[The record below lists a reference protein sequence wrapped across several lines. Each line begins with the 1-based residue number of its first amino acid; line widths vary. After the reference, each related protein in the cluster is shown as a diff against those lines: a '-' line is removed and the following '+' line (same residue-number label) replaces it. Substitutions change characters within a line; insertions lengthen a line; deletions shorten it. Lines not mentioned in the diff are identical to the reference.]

1 MLRMLVVDD
10 DKFEREG
17 VRFLVD
23 KFGLGLELAE
33 ADSSESALEYL
44 QRNPVDIVLSDIRM
58 PGMDGLEFADRI
70 REAGWPIKI
79 IFMSAYGE
87 FEYAQRAIDVRA
99 IRYMLKPIQV
109 TDALKV
115 LSQAIQQCEEERQE
129 KAQLERMEMAY
140 NRESRMEKHRL
151 LADLLSGRLQPDEYA
166 GMRLADFGYEP
177 NLRLLMLDAR
187 SRFFDRTPPDFEVR
201 LDSVV
206 GRWREWFHLNEFQ
219 ALLFAEAQPGENA
232 DEFVRIAQTLS
243 ERLLTEYG
251 QDVAVVVS
259 GPIETLDQLIR
270 EYQTMETMLEGKFF
284 WGEGTIVQTNRTSE
298 DEVTAGVQE
307 MLDEVKQHIERT
319 RFDFAY
325 LRFEQLFDQLQNSD
339 RLSSIYVKYV
349 CMEVVKALFDASA
362 RKNFELFNK
371 HLESVHKTTRLAD
384 LRLVMRTILEEHSP
398 ASAARL
404 GEGSSKAI
412 EEVVKWI
419 EREYD
424 QDLSLERLAERVYL
438 SPSYLSYLF
447 KKQKGISLN
456 KYMTLYRMDKAK
468 ELLLT
473 TNAKVVDIAPQV
485 GYGNVP
491 YFISLF
497 KSHFGKTPAQFR
509 EES

>member
-10 DKFEREG
+10 DRFEREG

-23 KFGLGLELAE
+23 KFGLELELAE
-33 ADSSESALEYL
+33 ADNAESALAYL
-44 QRNPVDIVLSDIRM
+44 ERHPVDIVLSDIRM
-58 PGMDGLEFADRI
+58 PGMDGLELADRI
-70 REAGWPIKI
+70 REAGWPVKI

-99 IRYMLKPIQV
+99 IRYMLKPIQM

-129 KAQLERMEMAY
+129 REQVERMEVAY
-140 NRESRMEKHRL
+140 NRESRMEKNRL
-151 LADLLSGRLQPDEYA
+151 LADLLSGRIQPDEYA
-166 GMRLADFGYEP
+166 GMNLADFGYAP

-187 SRFFDRTPPDFEVR
+187 SRFFDRTPPDFEER
-201 LDSVV
+201 LDAVV
-206 GRWREWFHLNEFQ
+206 GRWREWIHLNEFQ
-219 ALLFAEAQPGENA
+219 ALLFAETQPGEAA
-232 DEFVRIAQTLS
+232 DEFVRIARTLAD
-243 ERLLTEYG
+243 RLKADYG

-259 GPIETLDQLIR
+259 GPVETLDQLVR

-284 WGEGTIVQTNRTSE
+284 WSEGAVVPTNRTSPN
-298 DEVTAGVQE
+298 EVTETAQE
-307 MLDEVKQHIERT
+307 MLDEVKQQIERT
-319 RFDFAY
+319 RFDFAS

-349 CMEVVKALFDASA
+349 CMEVVKALFDVSA

-371 HLESVHKTTRLAD
+371 QLESVHKTTRLAD
-384 LRLVMRTILEEHSP
+384 LRFVMRSILEEHSP
-398 ASAARL
+398 PNAARI
-404 GEGSSKAI
+404 GDGSSKAI

-456 KYMTLYRMDKAK
+456 KYMTLHRMEKAK
-468 ELLLT
+468 ELLQT
-473 TNAKVVDIAPQV
+473 TNAKVVDIGPKV
-485 GYGNVP
+485 GYANVP

>member
-1 MLRMLVVDD
+1 MLKMLVVDD

-17 VRFLVD
+17 VRFLVG
-23 KFGLGLELAE
+23 KFKLELELAE
-33 ADSSESALEYL
+33 ADSAESALKYL
-44 QRNPVDIVLSDIRM
+44 ETNPVDIVLSDIRM
-58 PGMDGLEFADRI
+58 PGMDGLELADRI
-70 REAGWPIKI
+70 RQAGWPVKI

-115 LSQAIQQCEEERQE
+115 LSQAAQQCEEERQE
-129 KAQLERMEMAY
+129 REQLERMEMAY
-140 NRESRMEKHRL
+140 ERESRKEKTRL

-166 GMRLADFGYEP
+166 GMRLSEFGYAP
-177 NLRLLMLDAR
+177 SLRLLMLDAP
-187 SRFFDRTPPDFEVR
+187 SRFFDRTPSDFEKR
-201 LDSVV
+201 LDAVV
-206 GRWREWFHLNEFQ
+206 GRWREWIHLNEFQ
-219 ALLFAEAQPGENA
+219 ALLFAEAQPGEA
-232 DEFVRIAQTLS
+232 AEPFVSIARTLT
-243 ERLLTEYG
+243 ERLRSDYG

-259 GPIETLDQLIR
+259 GPVETIDQLIR
-270 EYQTMETMLEGKFF
+270 EYQTMETSLEGKFF
-284 WGEGTIVQTNRTSE
+284 WSEGTVVLTNRTSP
-298 DEVTAGVQE
+298 DEVTTAVQE
-307 MLDEVKQHIERT
+307 MLDEVKRHIERT
-319 RFDFAY
+319 RFDFAS

-362 RKNFELFNK
+362 RKNFDLFNK
-371 HLESVHKTTRLAD
+371 HLESVNKTTRLTD
-384 LRLVMRTILEEHSP
+384 LRLVMRAVLEEHSP
-398 ASAARL
+398 PSASRL

-412 EEVVKWI
+412 EEVVSWI

-456 KYMTLYRMDKAK
+456 KYMTLHRMNKAK

-473 TNAKVVDIAPQV
+473 TNVKVVDIAPRV
-485 GYGNVP
+485 GYANVP